1 MTVSMA
7 ALEHKPKMK
16 PGLVLLPRASSS
28 LYRKQEFRW
37 NSTRIYNNKK
47 TMRFH
52 FEVVDFPCSKKILNH
67 NIINYILIYYELWTF
82 HRHRRLSYLIL
93 RITFVSSRDKTVK
106 TRTKKKKEIFE
117 ILSFHRDNQ
126 MK

>member
-1 MTVSMA
+1 
-7 ALEHKPKMK
+7 
-16 PGLVLLPRASSS
+16 
-28 LYRKQEFRW
+28 
-37 NSTRIYNNKK
+37 
-47 TMRFH
+47 MRFH
-52 FEVVDFPCSKKILNH
+52 FDVVDFPCSKKILNH

-106 TRTKKKKEIFE
+106 TRTKKKEIFE